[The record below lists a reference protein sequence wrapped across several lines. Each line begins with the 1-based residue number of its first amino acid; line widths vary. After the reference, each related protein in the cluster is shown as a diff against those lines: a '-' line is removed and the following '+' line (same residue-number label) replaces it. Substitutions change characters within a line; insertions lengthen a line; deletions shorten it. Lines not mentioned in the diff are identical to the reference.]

1 MVSKP
6 AFVQYTIWAI
16 ILEAFLFSCAA
27 CLPSAT
33 LNEYTDTLTSIA
45 HRLEAVVRAEKAIP
59 GSGKKLLNKAEKEV
73 PSSIPLVLPSGKQAY
88 ADLGWIKDE
97 IHAIKLLKP
106 QNRPK
111 RIQELIIRT
120 RTAIEAQT
128 AVPSNNPQFLREAR
142 STLNSI
148 LKRREYRQSIVQNWL
163 MLISEAISNALE
175 KIFGAI
181 AVRPVGYV
189 LGVLVLLVFVGCIVK
204 LVLRFVNNTSGRPV
218 KRSDASNVE
227 RKKRQESIESLI
239 HTAELEA
246 TQGRYREALRNVY
259 IATLLLLD
267 RAGLITFAE
276 GTTNWEYIRALRGRA
291 SSAQIEL
298 FRDLTSLFDVSI
310 YGGGAVSFDDYMLSR
325 RRFEEMGASL

>member
-1 MVSKP
+1 MVNE
-6 AFVQYTIWAI
+6 ATCMRNRIWPLVLGAL
-16 ILEAFLFSCAA
+16 ILSCAA
-27 CLPSAT
+27 RLSSAT
-33 LNEYTDTLTSIA
+33 LNEYHHTLTSIA
-45 HRLEAVVRAEKAIP
+45 HRLEVVVRAEKAIP

-97 IHAIKLLKP
+97 IHAINLLKSKY
-106 QNRPK
+106 RPK
-111 RIQELIIRT
+111 RIQELIIRI

-128 AVPSNNPQFLREAR
+128 AVPSNDLQFLREAK
-142 STLNSI
+142 SSLNSI
-148 LKRREYRQSIVQNWL
+148 LERREYRQSIVQNWL
-163 MLISEAISNALE
+163 MLISEAISNAVN
-175 KIFGAI
+175 KVFGAV

-189 LGVLVLLVFVGCIVK
+189 LGALVLLVFVACVVK
-204 LVLRFVNNTSGRPV
+204 LVLRFVNNTSRPPD
-218 KRSDASNVE
+218 KRSEEPNVE

-239 HTAELEA
+239 RTAESEA
-246 TQGRYREALRNVY
+246 AQGRYRESLRNVY
-259 IATLLLLD
+259 LATLLLLD
-267 RAGLITFAE
+267 RAGLITFTE
-276 GTTNWEYIRALRGRA
+276 STTNWEYIHALRGRA